1 VVLAMPVLVSWGC
14 AWPAHSIIVKTRGGE
29 GLAANARRL

>member
-1 VVLAMPVLVSWGC
+1 LAMPVLVLRGC
-14 AWPAHSIIVKTRGGE
+14 AWPAHSIIVKARGGE